1 MCDPLSIMSLAV
13 STASSVAGFAAESQA
28 AEDQNDLYERNRL
41 AALQAFE
48 DKQRSMN
55 LQISQERESAA
66 LQKFDTALEG
76 RAARAT
82 NTVAAGESGVSGI
95 TVDALARDFASRE
108 QRFNDR
114 VDKQT
119 DWTVSALEADKRGQS
134 FEALDRIN
142 QQPRARKPS
151 FVGAGLKIAAGGLNA
166 YSQSKKVNSN

>member
-1 MCDPLSIMSLAV
+1 MMSLAV
-13 STASSVAGFAAESQA
+13 STASSVVGFAAESQA
-28 AEDQNDLYERNRL
+28 ADDQNRIYEQNRL
-41 AALQAFE
+41 NALQAFE

-66 LQKFDTALEG
+66 LEKFDTALEG

-95 TVDALARDFASRE
+95 TIDALARDFTSRE

-134 FEALDRIN
+134 YEALNRIN
-142 QQPRARKPS
+142 SEPRARKPS
-151 FVGAGLKIAAGGLNA
+151 FVGAGLRIASAGVDA
-166 YSQSKKVNSN
+166 YSGHKKRVSRQ